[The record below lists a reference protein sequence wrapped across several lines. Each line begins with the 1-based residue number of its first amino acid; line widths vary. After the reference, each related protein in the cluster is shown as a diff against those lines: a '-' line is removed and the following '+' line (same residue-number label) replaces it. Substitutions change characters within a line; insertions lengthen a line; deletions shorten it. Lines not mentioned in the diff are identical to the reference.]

1 MQVVYIDVLF
11 ILNLIIN
18 YFILLAVSKILHRND
33 KRLRLFA
40 GAFIGAAYACLM
52 FFPQLAFLYT
62 AVLKLVFSATIVAV
76 SFKTAGVKNFLRL
89 FAAFYITNMLFGGII
104 LAVYYL
110 LSPPGLNVRNGV
122 MYVNISPLLLIL
134 ASAGCYIVIKLIAKY
149 FHRNVH
155 TDDIYLTE
163 IEVDGE
169 KAKFS
174 ALLDNGNDLCDA
186 ISGYPVI
193 IAEYRKIERIIPQ
206 SIRKAFCSGSVN
218 IENFDLMDWN
228 KRVRIVPFGSVGK
241 AGGILPA
248 FRPDSLEISKAS
260 LKTSEV
266 LVAVTTNR
274 LSDDG
279 SFYGLLNP
287 HILKNSERA
296 HDTVSNKT
304 EAYF

>member
-18 YFILLAVSKILHRND
+18 YFILLAVSRILHRND

-40 GAFIGAAYACLM
+40 GAFTGAVYACLM

-62 AVLKLVFSATIVAV
+62 AVLKLVFSATIVAI
-76 SFKTAGVKNFLRL
+76 SFKTAGIKNFFKL
-89 FAAFYITNMLFGGII
+89 FVTFYITNMLFGGII
-104 LAVYYL
+104 FAVYYL

-155 TDDIYLTE
+155 TDDIYTAE
-163 IEVDGE
+163 IEVDGCSV
-169 KAKFS
+169 KFC

-193 IAEYRKIERIIPQ
+193 IAEYRKVEKIIPQ
-206 SIRKAFCSGSVN
+206 PIQKAFSSGSADT
-218 IENFDLMDWN
+218 ENFDLLGWN
-228 KRVRIVPFGSVGK
+228 KRVRIIPFGSVGK
-241 AGGILPA
+241 TGGILPA

-260 LKTSEV
+260 IKTSEV

-274 LSDDG
+274 LSEDG

-287 HILKNSERA
+287 CLFKSGERSLDA
-296 HDTVSNKT
+296 V
-304 EAYF
+304 